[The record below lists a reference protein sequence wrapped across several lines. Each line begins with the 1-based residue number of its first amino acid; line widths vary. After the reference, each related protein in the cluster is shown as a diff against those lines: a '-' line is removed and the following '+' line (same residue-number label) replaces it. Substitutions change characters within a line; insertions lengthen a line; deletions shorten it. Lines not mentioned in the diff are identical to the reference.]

1 MMINIHNRQG
11 HQLAVQVQGLKDAP
25 VIVFSNSLGTD
36 HGMWQA
42 QVAAFT
48 AQYQVVTYD
57 TRGHGASAVI
67 AATTLANLAEDVVDI
82 LDALHVEKAH
92 FCGISMGGITGLYLA
107 IHHADRFLSV
117 TIANAAAKIGTAEAW
132 NSRANSVAQQG
143 LAELV
148 KTTHTRWFSEHF
160 DYVHDVLAQKT
171 IQSLALTPSQ
181 GYANACRAL
190 ADADLRDQL
199 NQIQIPTL
207 IIAGQFDPVTTVQ
220 DAEFMHQFILQS
232 QLEILAASHL
242 SNIEQPQLFN
252 QALST
257 FIQKYNRT
265 GLERNSPTRRQLWHR
280 NLLPQKAVW
289 MRRHLLM
296 MHRLVNISG

>member
-57 TRGHGASAVI
+57 TRGHGASDVI
-67 AATTLANLAEDVVDI
+67 DATTLSNLAEDVVDV
-82 LDALHVEKAH
+82 LDALKIEKAH

-107 IHHADRFLSV
+107 IHHAERFLSV
-117 TIANAAAKIGTAEAW
+117 TIANSAAKIGTAEAW
-132 NSRANSVAQQG
+132 NGRANSVEQQG

-148 KTTHTRWFSEHF
+148 KTTHTRWFSEYF
-160 DYVHDVLAQKT
+160 DYAHDVLAQKT

-220 DAEFMHQFILQS
+220 DAEFMHQSIKNS
-232 QLEILAASHL
+232 QLEVLAASHL
-242 SNIEQPQLFN
+242 SNIEQPQVFN
-252 QALST
+252 QTLSK
-257 FIQKYNRT
+257 FIQK
-265 GLERNSPTRRQLWHR
+265 
-280 NLLPQKAVW
+280 
-289 MRRHLLM
+289 
-296 MHRLVNISG
+296 I

>member
-11 HQLAVQVQGLKDAP
+11 HQLAAQVQGLKDAP
-25 VIVFSNSLGTD
+25 VIIFSNSLGTD

-48 AQYQVVTYD
+48 AHYQVVTYD

-67 AATTLANLAEDVVDI
+67 DATTSSNLAEDVMDV
-82 LDALHVEKAH
+82 LDALNIDKAH

-107 IHHADRFLSV
+107 IHHAERFLSV
-117 TIANAAAKIGTAEAW
+117 TIANSAAKIGTAEAW
-132 NSRANSVAQQG
+132 NGRANSVEQQG

-148 KTTHTRWFSEHF
+148 KTTHTRWFSEYF
-160 DYVHDVLAQKT
+160 DYAHDVLAQKT

-220 DAEFMHQFILQS
+220 DAEFMHQSIKNS
-232 QLEILAASHL
+232 QLEVLAASHL
-242 SNIEQPQLFN
+242 SNIEQPQVFN
-252 QALST
+252 QTLSK
-257 FIQKYNRT
+257 FIQK
-265 GLERNSPTRRQLWHR
+265 
-280 NLLPQKAVW
+280 
-289 MRRHLLM
+289 
-296 MHRLVNISG
+296 I

>member
-1 MMINIHNRQG
+1 MMMNIHNRQG

-25 VIVFSNSLGTD
+25 VIIFSNSLGTD

-57 TRGHGASAVI
+57 TRGHGASDVI
-67 AATTLANLAEDVVDI
+67 DATTLSNLAEDVVDV
-82 LDALHVEKAH
+82 LDALKIEKAH

-107 IHHADRFLSV
+107 IHHAERFLSA
-117 TIANAAAKIGTAEAW
+117 TIANSAAKIGTAEAW
-132 NSRANSVAQQG
+132 NGRANSVEQQG

-148 KTTHTRWFSEHF
+148 KTTHTRWFSEYF
-160 DYVHDVLAQKT
+160 DYAHDVLAQKT

-207 IIAGQFDPVTTVQ
+207 IIVGQFDPVTTVQ
-220 DAEFMHQFILQS
+220 DAGFMHQSIENS
-232 QLEILAASHL
+232 QLEVLAASHL
-242 SNIEQPQLFN
+242 SNIEQPQVFN
-252 QALST
+252 QTLSK
-257 FIQKYNRT
+257 FIQK
-265 GLERNSPTRRQLWHR
+265 
-280 NLLPQKAVW
+280 
-289 MRRHLLM
+289 
-296 MHRLVNISG
+296 I

>member
-1 MMINIHNRQG
+1 MMMNIHNRQG

-25 VIVFSNSLGTD
+25 VIIFSNSLGTD

-57 TRGHGASAVI
+57 TRGHGASDVI
-67 AATTLANLAEDVVDI
+67 DATILSNLAEDVVDV
-82 LDALHVEKAH
+82 LDALKIEKAH

-107 IHHADRFLSV
+107 IHHAERFLSV
-117 TIANAAAKIGTAEAW
+117 TIANLAAKIGTAEAW
-132 NSRANSVAQQG
+132 NGRANSVEQQG

-148 KTTHTRWFSEHF
+148 KTTHTRWFSEYF
-160 DYVHDVLAQKT
+160 DYAHDVLAQKT

-220 DAEFMHQFILQS
+220 DAEFMHQSIKNS
-232 QLEILAASHL
+232 QLEVLAASHL
-242 SNIEQPQLFN
+242 SNIEQPQVFN
-252 QALST
+252 QTLSK
-257 FIQKYNRT
+257 FIQK
-265 GLERNSPTRRQLWHR
+265 
-280 NLLPQKAVW
+280 
-289 MRRHLLM
+289 
-296 MHRLVNISG
+296 I